1 MDLQTQETAT
11 ATELFSGER
20 AKFWREAR
28 HCDLECLTAT
38 FRTHTYAPHTHDT
51 FVIGAIV
58 SGQQQHKL
66 KGNESIGG
74 PGSVFMLNPEEVHD
88 GRPMAGGYSYRMLYP
103 SVELM
108 HKVARDLPGVAP
120 GRGSLFFKQLMV
132 QDDTLAEHL
141 LRLHAQ
147 LEQSLDPLE
156 KDEAIYLALGQVIGR
171 YGSWRKEPVVGRA
184 PKAVRDMCDYMRAHY
199 DEEVDLDQLCALSG
213 MSKSYLVRVFAKHM
227 GQTPHSFLTDVRVR
241 QARAQLAQGVEPT
254 QVAFD
259 CGFYDQSHLN
269 RHFKKRIGVAPGA
282 YRNIA

>member
-1 MDLQTQETAT
+1 MDLQSQEQVTSSD
-11 ATELFSGER
+11 LSRGER
-20 AKFWREAR
+20 ANFWREPR
-28 HCDLECLTAT
+28 HCDLECLSAT
-38 FRTHTYAPHTHDT
+38 FRTHRYAPHTHDT

-66 KGNESIGG
+66 KGSESIGG
-74 PGSVFMLNPEEVHD
+74 PGSVFMINPEDVHD
-88 GRPMAGGYSYRMLYP
+88 GRPVEGGYSYRILYP

-108 HKVARDLPGVAP
+108 QEVARDLPGAAP
-120 GRGSLFFKQLMV
+120 SGSLFFQELMV
-132 QDDTLAEHL
+132 QDETLATHL
-141 LRLHAQ
+141 VQLHEQ

-171 YGSWRKEPVVGRA
+171 YGSWRKDPIVGRA
-184 PKAVRDMCDYMRAHY
+184 PKAVQDMCDYMQAHFGK
-199 DEEVDLDQLCALSG
+199 DVDLDQLCALSG

-241 QARAQLAQGVEPT
+241 HARALLAQGSEPAD
-254 QVAFD
+254 VAFD